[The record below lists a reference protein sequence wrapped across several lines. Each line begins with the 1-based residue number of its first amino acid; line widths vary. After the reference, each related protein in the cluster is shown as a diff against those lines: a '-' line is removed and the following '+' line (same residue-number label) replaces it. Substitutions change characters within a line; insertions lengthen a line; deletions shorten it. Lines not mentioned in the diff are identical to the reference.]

1 MNKKLLAVLVL
12 LIVAV
17 SMSTASASFLDD
29 IFGSRQNVKIGD
41 IDFSIPKGYNEDSS
55 VKEANDLV
63 NKYKSEGYNISFKT
77 FVKDNTNF
85 LGIGVMNVNNTQFNQ
100 SVLETNKTTIEN
112 VTGSLTV
119 NNDGSCLFAYLDPN
133 NKTVVIISNSKENIV
148 ELFKA

>member
-55 VKEANDLV
+55 VKEL
-63 NKYKSEGYNISFKT
+63 
-77 FVKDNTNF
+77 
-85 LGIGVMNVNNTQFNQ
+85 
-100 SVLETNKTTIEN
+100 TI
-112 VTGSLTV
+112 
-119 NNDGSCLFAYLDPN
+119 
-133 NKTVVIISNSKENIV
+133 
-148 ELFKA
+148 